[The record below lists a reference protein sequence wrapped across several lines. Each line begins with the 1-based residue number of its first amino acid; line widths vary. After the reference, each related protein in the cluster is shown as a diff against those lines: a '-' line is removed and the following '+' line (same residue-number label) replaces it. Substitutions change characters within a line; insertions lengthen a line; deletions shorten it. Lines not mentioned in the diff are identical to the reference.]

1 MSYEEIELN
10 LIKSNP
16 SNPRGQFTGPKF
28 DELIASIR
36 TKGVLEPILV
46 RPTKDRFEVV
56 AGERR
61 FRALHRVAEES
72 KEPVKIPAIVRKL
85 SDEEAFEIMLIE
97 NLQREDLTPLEEAR
111 SFELYIKKRGDAGI
125 ITLEEKTGIRATYIR
140 RRIAALQ
147 LPQRALDAWSSGQL
161 TFGHLEELIR
171 LKDKQ
176 DMKKTLDQLLGQGWR
191 NMTVRDLRDHI
202 NSMIPLLTRAQFDK
216 TECESCMQ
224 NSTVQQK
231 LWDIDAMKK
240 THCLNPKCFKKKQVA
255 YLTEN
260 WPKTTYA
267 HTFKTSG
274 FAFNED
280 LSWNDHHEFYG
291 APYKKCLDG
300 CPKFKTVIQLDG
312 RTFEKQSCVL
322 GKECMNAL
330 SRAQSNKAANVKKEK
345 TPDGEPR
352 VTWHGQHFRELFFQ
366 ERIPEQ
372 YKTYKP
378 DDVKMLRMTL
388 FSMIKMKWS
397 LYDRFREII
406 KQAKDDEDYYV
417 DEGEIMAAIAKMKKD
432 KLLQVIQEL
441 SLKTL
446 LSDDVSTEGRCLV
459 GEHLGINLSK
469 EWAPVD
475 EFYQLKTIPE
485 LLEYAKTAGILEH
498 KKAQAFLT
506 KTLKKK
512 KFTALKKTDLIRVF
526 KESGI
531 NLTGKVPAEILGK

>member
-1 MSYEEIELN
+1 MSYEEVKIN

-16 SNPRGQFTGPKF
+16 NNPRGQFTGPKF
-28 DELIASIR
+28 DDLVASIR
-36 TKGVLEPILV
+36 TRGVLEPILV

-61 FRALHRVAEES
+61 FRALQLISEDATKIV
-72 KEPVKIPAIVRKL
+72 VIPAIVRKL

-125 ITLEEKTGIRATYIR
+125 LTLEEKTGIRATYIR

-147 LPQRALDAWSSGQL
+147 LPQRALEAWEKGTL

-176 DMKKTLDQLLGQGWR
+176 DRKQALDRLSSYGGMSVKELR
-191 NMTVRDLRDHI
+191 NHI
-202 NSMIPLLTRAQFDK
+202 NSRIPMLNKAQFDK

-224 NSTVQQK
+224 NSAVQQK

-255 YLTEN
+255 YLTDN

-267 HTFKTSG
+267 HTFKTNG

-300 CPKFKTVIQLDG
+300 CPNFKTVIHLDG
-312 RTFEKQSCVL
+312 STFEKQSCVL

-330 SRAQSNKAANVKKEK
+330 SRAQSKQEAVSSKKEK
-345 TPDGEPR
+345 RDGGESRIP
-352 VTWHGQHFRELFFQ
+352 WHGQHFRELFFQ

-378 DDVKMLRMTL
+378 DDVKMLRTAL
-388 FSMIKMKWS
+388 FAMIKMEWN
-397 LYDRFREII
+397 LYDRFREIV
-406 KQAKDDEDYYV
+406 KLAKNDEDCCG
-417 DEGEIMAAIAKMKKD
+417 DESEVVAEIVKMKKG
-432 KLLQVIQEL
+432 KLLQIIQEL
-441 SLKTL
+441 SLKTV
-446 LSDDVSTEGRCLV
+446 LSPHVSTESRCLV

-485 LLEYAKTAGILEH
+485 LLEYGKTAGILEH
-498 KKAQAFLT
+498 KKAQTFLT